1 MSEALLV
8 LDQLQNELNT
18 LKSLPMVPWNQANRS
33 QLVERLKQW
42 HSHTKQVGELLTLLQ
57 LEQLKNPVLKD
68 VDVREAETFI
78 KKTSEVLERNIQ
90 FEKDKTNRKIDLTE
104 KVTTPALGAELEA
117 RMHRQWMTLQRVHEH
132 AHIAL
137 RKTFSDTKPSKGM
150 EGELFSLI
158 RTKDEELQ
166 KMKQERDLLK
176 REKFFGP
183 TEKHSINDMENE
195 LQELLQQFAIEKHA
209 VIDHLENGRKK
220 LDEYGV
226 HHLHLEN
233 KTKKLEH
240 LVHELTKK
248 HVSLL
253 TLLKKERD
261 FARKLA
267 LDLETETAS
276 LRAIYS
282 KELLSLEDQ
291 KHAIKREAEEKHVNK
306 VSQLE
311 RKTKDQEALI
321 KELDALVREKERQIA
336 RMAEKMPMEKKNNE
350 SIPNKN
356 KKISG
361 VN

>member
-8 LDQLQNELNT
+8 LDQLQNELHT
-18 LKSLPMVPWNQANRS
+18 LKSLPMVPWNQANRA
-33 QLVERLKQW
+33 QLLERLKQW
-42 HSHTKQVGELLTLLQ
+42 HAHTKQTQELLNLFQ
-57 LEQLKNPVLKD
+57 MEQLKTPELKE
-68 VDVREAETFI
+68 VDVKEAETFL

-117 RMHRQWMTLQRVHEH
+117 RMHRQWSTLQRVHEH

-137 RKTFSDTKPSKGM
+137 RKSLSNNQPVKGM

-166 KMKQERDLLK
+166 QMKQERDLLK

-183 TEKHSINDMENE
+183 VEKHSINDMENE
-195 LQELLQQFAIEKHA
+195 LQELLQEFAIEKHA
-209 VIDHLENGRKK
+209 VFDHLEQGKKK
-220 LDEYGV
+220 LDEYTN
-226 HHLHLEN
+226 HHMHLDH

-276 LRAIYS
+276 LRALYS
-282 KELLSLEDQ
+282 KELLTLEDK
-291 KHAIKREAEEKHVNK
+291 KHAMKKEIEEKSMNK

-311 RKTKDQEALI
+311 RKTREQEMLI
-321 KELDALVREKERQIA
+321 KELDALVREKERQVA
-336 RMAEKMPMEKKNNE
+336 RMAEKLPTEKKSNE
-350 SIPNKN
+350 SIPA
-356 KKISG
+356 KKKMSG